1 MIRCNKDQSNDPCY
15 PTSSIF
21 FQRQTSK
28 QTTNKTFE
36 IYTEI

>member
-21 FQRQTSK
+21 QRQTSK